1 MSNINLIIEERAAN
15 IGNFLVGRLLP
26 FRQKRMVGPFIFID
40 HMGPVKMSERQ
51 NLEALENLSNE
62 TDFIQDLKIN
72 SANIVDIFLDTEEK
86 FDIEI
91 NNDALE
97 KIKNVGDAI
106 QVVFEKANENSPA

>member
-1 MSNINLIIEERAAN
+1 MT
-15 IGNFLVGRLLP
+15 
-26 FRQKRMVGPFIFID
+26 ID
-40 HMGPVKMSERQ
+40 QITKEFKEILRPYTQ